1 MKRSILVCALLL
13 TTSLVLGAQ
22 QLSQSGPYEGTS
34 NPPPD
39 DTITTPKP
47 PAGHYADDQVPN
59 TARAPQQ
66 RESDQAAADNELP
79 QPTSLDPVKNSSQP
93 SEDQGTVQIAP
104 NAAAQP
110 AGYADSQPALN
121 SRAYMNDPDGDIVH
135 PEGRPGQL
143 IEGTIIRA
151 RLLDRLSTSDSQNGD
166 AFRATVAS
174 DVMQGG
180 QILIP
185 AGAQIDGLVVSASAG
200 HFGGHGAILL
210 RPQTVTLADGQ
221 HYKLFAQISDTPGSR
236 TRIMREG
243 EIAPSSRLK
252 KDGIEYG
259 GVVGAGA
266 VTGAILGG
274 PAGALAGTI
283 VGASVVTVHLLM
295 DRPQAT
301 LDTGTVLVFTLT
313 EPLDL
318 VAAGPSSGN

>member
-13 TTSLVLGAQ
+13 AASMALGAQ
-22 QLSQSGPYEGTS
+22 QLSQPGPYQGTS

-39 DTITTPKP
+39 DTITTFKPKP
-47 PAGHYADDQVPN
+47 PAGHLAASAQ
-59 TARAPQQ
+59 PQDNM
-66 RESDQAAADNELP
+66 DQAAQDNALP
-79 QPTSLDPVKNSSQP
+79 QPASPDSGVSSPQP
-93 SEDQGTVQIAP
+93 AIQGTAQIAP
-104 NAAAQP
+104 DGIARP
-110 AGYADSQPALN
+110 ATDADSQPALN
-121 SRAYMNDPDGDIVH
+121 SRPYMNDPDGDIVH
-135 PEGRPGQL
+135 PQGSPGQL
-143 IEGTIIRA
+143 IEGTTIRA
-151 RLLDRLSTSDSQNGD
+151 RLLDRLSTSDSRSGD

-180 QILIP
+180 QVLIP
-185 AGAQIDGLVVSASAG
+185 AGAQIDGVVVSASGG
-200 HFGGHGAILL
+200 HLGGHGAILL

-221 HYKLFAQISDTPGSR
+221 HYKLFAQLSDTPGSKS
-236 TRIMREG
+236 RITGEG
-243 EIAPSSRLK
+243 EISPSSRLK

-283 VGASVVTVHLLM
+283 VGASAVTVHLLL